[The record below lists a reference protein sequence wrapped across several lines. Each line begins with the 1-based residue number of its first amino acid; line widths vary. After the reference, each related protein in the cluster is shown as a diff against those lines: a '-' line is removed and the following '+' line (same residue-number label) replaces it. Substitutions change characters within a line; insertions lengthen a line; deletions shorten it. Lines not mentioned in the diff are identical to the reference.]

1 MICPALSDAAIGLVN
16 TNGGDL
22 KPQRMMDDGMMDDGF
37 TRSTDAMHDGRV
49 TNQASSISLVLV
61 PIPWMEAGSAV
72 KLSSFIY
79 TVLTLSP
86 LPTRVVL

>member
-16 TNGGDL
+16 TNGGDM

-49 TNQASSISLVLV
+49 TNKHQVLVVLV
-61 PIPWMEAGSAV
+61 PIPW
-72 KLSSFIY
+72 KLE
-79 TVLTLSP
+79 VQ
-86 LPTRVVL
+86 

>member
-16 TNGGDL
+16 TNGGDM

-49 TNQASSISLVLV
+49 TNQASSISSISTNTL
-61 PIPWMEAGSAV
+61 EAGSAV